1 MGKPIPVILDTDIGD
16 DIDDTWALAIMLQCP
31 ELEVKMILSATE
43 NTGYRAKIIAK
54 YLESVGCGHIPVGVG
69 VYGKPGGARERQAAW
84 VGDYDLNHY
93 PGGVWE
99 DGLGAAAELLMN
111 APEPMT
117 LISIAPL
124 GNVAEMVRRF
134 PKLPRNTHF
143 VGMQG
148 ALDVGYGGKGPATPE
163 WNVKVDPPSAQVV
176 FASPWKSCTIT
187 PLDSCGVVF
196 LDGEDFQK
204 VRRSANPFCQH
215 LMDNYAAW
223 AEFSGE
229 TSAHEKSTVLFDT
242 VAIHLAYSKKYLR
255 FETTGISVT
264 PGGLTQR
271 DPLGLPVHVAT
282 GWEDL
287 PGFKNDLVNRLT
299 GTGLGNVNSRELQ
312 GVKS

>member
-16 DIDDTWALAIMLQCP
+16 DIDDTWALAMMLQCP

-69 VYGKPGGARERQAAW
+69 VFGKPGGARERQAAW

-99 DGLGAAAELLMN
+99 DGVGAAAELLMD

-134 PKLPRNTHF
+134 PKMPRNTHF

-148 ALDVGYGGKGPATPE
+148 ALDLGYGGKGPVIPE
-163 WNVKVDPPSAQVV
+163 WNVKVDPSSAQVV

-187 PLDSCGVVF
+187 PLDSCGLVV
-196 LDGEDFQK
+196 LAGDDFQK
-204 VRRSANPFCQH
+204 VRVSSNPFCKH
-215 LMDNYAAW
+215 LMDNYEAW

-229 TSAHEKSTVLFDT
+229 SGAHEKSTVLFDT
-242 VAIHLAYSKKYLR
+242 VAIHLAYSKDYLT
-255 FETTGISVT
+255 FETTGIAVDHE
-264 PGGLTQR
+264 GLTQR
-271 DPLGLPVHVAT
+271 DPLGLPVQVAV

-287 PGFKNDLVNRLT
+287 EAFKQELVGRLT
-299 GTGLGNVNSRELQ
+299 GVAFPHAPREERDA
-312 GVKS
+312 V